1 MNKIKVLIVDDSA
14 LVRLTM
20 KKLLDSDS
28 RIEVIGTANDPYQAV
43 KEMKKKAPDVITLD
57 IQMPKMDGITF
68 LKKIIQQ
75 HPLPVVICS
84 ALTEKG
90 SSLGIEAL
98 NLGAVEIITKP
109 KVGTKQFFEES
120 KISICDSIVAASRVS
135 VAHLRAKGQMN
146 QSSRTKSSTNLL
158 PKVKLNSTKKIIAIG
173 ASTGGTDAIRTVL
186 RNIPKESPG
195 IVIVQH
201 MPEFFTASFAKSV
214 NKICKIEVKEAN
226 QGDAIL
232 PGTALI
238 APGNKHMKIKK
249 VGQRYSV
256 QLETT
261 ELVNRHRPA
270 VDVLFDSVAEFAKKD
285 AVGCI
290 LTGMGNDGAKGMKKM
305 FDAGAYTIA
314 QDEKSCVVFGMP
326 KEAIEIGAVNQILP
340 LVDIAI
346 NLMNRVTK
354 Q

>member
-249 VGQRYSV
+249 VGQ
-256 QLETT
+256 
-261 ELVNRHRPA
+261 
-270 VDVLFDSVAEFAKKD
+270 
-285 AVGCI
+285 
-290 LTGMGNDGAKGMKKM
+290 
-305 FDAGAYTIA
+305 
-314 QDEKSCVVFGMP
+314 
-326 KEAIEIGAVNQILP
+326 
-340 LVDIAI
+340 
-346 NLMNRVTK
+346 
-354 Q
+354 